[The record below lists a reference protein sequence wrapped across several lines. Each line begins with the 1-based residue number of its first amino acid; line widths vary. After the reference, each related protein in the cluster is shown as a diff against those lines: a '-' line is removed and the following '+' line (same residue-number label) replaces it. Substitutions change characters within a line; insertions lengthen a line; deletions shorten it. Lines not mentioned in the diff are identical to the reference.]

1 MQQSCTLQSCEV
13 YTAAAGSQ
21 LRLLVDG
28 PGVAGGEPVAGV
40 CDELVGRR
48 GASAAELVQVGLNLL
63 NVEEERNETKRN
75 ISTWADG
82 REMKDRQKEQMGKKG
97 NLLLLQLVEDGS
109 KDLPGGLELV
119 VAHKQVVIALDD
131 VEDQTLVG

>member
-1 MQQSCTLQSCEV
+1 V
-13 YTAAAGSQ
+13 
-21 LRLLVDG
+21 
-28 PGVAGGEPVAGV
+28 GGWKG
-40 CDELVGRR
+40 DE
-48 GASAAELVQVGLNLL
+48 
-63 NVEEERNETKRN
+63 
-75 ISTWADG
+75 
-82 REMKDRQKEQMGKKG
+82 RQKEQKGKKG